1 MEENISLSEEE
12 NIEKRKNNHILQEQ
26 NKAIPFVTFS
36 DNKFIISD
44 EARQLLSNPKYNNI
58 GIISLVGKYR
68 TGKSFLLNRVLLDK
82 KKSPGFMVGP
92 TFKPCT
98 KGIWIWPVPL
108 MISNIH
114 CKTPFPVFLIDTE
127 GLGAYDEEINHDS
140 KIFLIAILISSLFIY
155 NSFGAIDENEIN
167 TLSFILNLS
176 KTIKIKSVNKED
188 NDEELAEYFPTLL
201 WLLRDFSLKLEDKNG
216 NTITEK
222 QYLDN
227 ALEDLAGNSDIIEE
241 KNRVRSLIRTYFKE
255 KDLFV
260 MVRPTEEESD
270 LQNLQ
275 NLPDE
280 KLRKEFLEQA
290 KFFRNKVMKKTKPK
304 LFKKKILNGYML
316 VELVQ
321 SILNAIN
328 TGSIPVIE
336 NSWKYVMQ
344 NECIKISNEL
354 IKKFL
359 KDITDFR
366 EKNKNKNDFFSSVKK
381 YSRKALQ
388 NYINEF
394 MKNTIIDEESK
405 KEFAE
410 NMQKKINLELNKFD
424 KENEKIFEEKFN
436 KELNILSNNFMS
448 NISSNDKYI
457 KNYYS
462 FFQDLENFKEEANKL
477 SFEFPNKSEILF
489 EKIMLIVR
497 KFIDDQI
504 VKIKVANEKII
515 IQMKLEN
522 DRNKQKINELNEI
535 INKNGEYINKLNNEN
550 INAKVKYKNIEQ
562 EMNKLLNTKKIDNA
576 NYQKN
581 IDKIKSEFENR
592 INELSEIK
600 IKLEKELKSKEEELL
615 ITKMNNDK
623 DLSLKEQKISF
634 LYQEINSLKENNNS
648 ILKQSKIKENN
659 LNEEI
664 IGLKEKLSISE
675 KDNSK
680 NNNANNEMNNNLN
693 DLMNYFKDHLKA
705 QNEENKNL
713 LEKMIKDK
721 EKSESEKELY
731 KKYKEITKKNGDLVL
746 ELNIKE
752 NKIKNM
758 ENQIIK
764 LNEYK
769 EIIIHINGLKCK
781 YCNKIYTFENF
792 KKHYIKCQNG
802 IVDNTISIIENNIN
816 NNLNSTNNTKLKID
830 KFKIKILKGNIKQD
844 ELGKPYVE
852 YILDIYYNNQ
862 NWRINKK
869 FIQFASLYKTIK
881 NLFKDNIQMPE
892 SSKIFTNFTGTLN
905 RTFHKKKIKQLENFI
920 KDLSEN
926 DIINI
931 SKPFKKFLEFD
942 KYFEDEN
949 EILLNITQRQQ
960 INNNNKSI
968 NENYNGNK

>member
-1 MEENISLSEEE
+1 MEENIALSDEE
-12 NIEKRKNNHILQEQ
+12 NLEKNKKINIPLEQ
-26 NKAIPFVTFS
+26 NKAIPFVMFS
-36 DNKFIISD
+36 DNKFIITD
-44 EARQLLSNPKYNNI
+44 ESRQLLSNPKYNNI

-82 KKSPGFMVGP
+82 KQSPGFMVGP

-98 KGIWIWPVPL
+98 KGIWIWPVPI
-108 MISNIH
+108 MISNVH
-114 CKTPFPVFLIDTE
+114 SKTPFPVFLIDTE

-155 NSFGAIDENEIN
+155 NSFGAIDENAIN

-176 KTIKIKSVNKED
+176 KTIKIKSANKDDKE
-188 NDEELAEYFPTLL
+188 EELAEYFPTLL

-260 MVRPTEEESD
+260 MVRPVEDESD

-304 LFKKKILNGYML
+304 LFNKKILNGYML

-344 NECIKISNEL
+344 NECIKISNDI

-359 KDITDFR
+359 KDINDFR
-366 EKNKNKNDFFSSVKK
+366 EKNKNKNDFFTSVKK
-381 YSRKALQ
+381 YSRKSLQ

-394 MKNTIIDEESK
+394 MKNNIVDEESK
-405 KEFAE
+405 KEYLE
-410 NMQKKINLELNKFD
+410 NLQKKINLELNKFD
-424 KENEKIFEEKFN
+424 KENEKIFEEKFT

-448 NISSNDKYI
+448 SISNNEKYM
-457 KNYYS
+457 KNYYQ
-462 FFQDLENFKEEANKL
+462 FFQDLENFKDEANKL
-477 SFEFPNKSEILF
+477 AFEFPHKSEILL

-504 VKIKVANEKII
+504 VKIKLANEKII
-515 IQMKLEN
+515 IQMKMEN

-550 INAKVKYKNIEQ
+550 INSKVKYKNIEQ
-562 EMNKLLNTKKIDNA
+562 EMNKLLGAKKIDNA

-581 IDKIKSEFENR
+581 IDRIKSEYENK
-592 INELSEIK
+592 IKELSN
-600 IKLEKELKSKEEELL
+600 IKLKTEKELKTKEEELL
-615 ITKMNNDK
+615 ITKMNTDK
-623 DLSLKEQKISF
+623 DISLREQKISF
-634 LYQEINSLKENNNS
+634 LYQEITSLKENNNS
-648 ILKQSKIKENN
+648 ILKQSKIKEEN
-659 LNEEI
+659 LNKEI
-664 IGLKEKLSISE
+664 MALKEKIGILSE
-675 KDNSK
+675 KENKENINTD
-680 NNNANNEMNNNLN
+680 EMNNNLN
-693 DLMNYFKDHLKA
+693 NLMNYFKNHLKA
-705 QNEENKNL
+705 QNEENKNM

-721 EKSESEKELY
+721 EKNENEKELY
-731 KKYKEITKKNGDLVL
+731 KKYKEITQKNSDLVL

-752 NKIKNM
+752 NKIKNL

-792 KKHYIKCQNG
+792 KKHYINCQNG
-802 IVDNTISIIENNIN
+802 IIDNTISVENNIN
-816 NNLNSTNNTKLKID
+816 NNLSSTNNIKLNLNLD
-830 KFKIKILKGNIKQD
+830 KLKIKILKGNIKQD

-852 YILDIYYNNQ
+852 YILDINYNNQ

-869 FIQFASLYKTIK
+869 FTQFASLYKTIK
-881 NLFKDNIQMPE
+881 NLFKGSIQMPE
-892 SSKIFTNFTGTLN
+892 SSKIFTSFAGTLN
-905 RTFHKKKIKQLENFI
+905 RTFHKKKIKQLETFI
-920 KDLSEN
+920 RDLSEI
-926 DIINI
+926 DIVNT
-931 SKPFKKFLEFD
+931 SKPFKKFLEFEKNVD
-942 KYFEDEN
+942 DEN
-949 EILLNITQRQQ
+949 EILINITHRQQ
-960 INNNNKSI
+960 INNNISV
-968 NENYNGNK
+968 NENK